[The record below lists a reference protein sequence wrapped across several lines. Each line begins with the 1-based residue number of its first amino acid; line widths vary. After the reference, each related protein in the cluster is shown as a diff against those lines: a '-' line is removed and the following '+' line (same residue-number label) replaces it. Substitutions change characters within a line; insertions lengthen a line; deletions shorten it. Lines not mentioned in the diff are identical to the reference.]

1 MPNKYKVVDH
11 RVVVNSKKERFYYPF
26 FLTTS
31 HRNTVKPAEEL
42 VSEQNPAKYKTFN
55 FGKYMVISFVVIL
68 ANKRLKLTEF
78 LTLRFLISY

>member
-1 MPNKYKVVDH
+1 
-11 RVVVNSKKERFYYPF
+11 
-26 FLTTS
+26 
-31 HRNTVKPAEEL
+31 VKPAEEL

-78 LTLRFLISY
+78 LTLNFKLAIKNVYLLKTRCKHF